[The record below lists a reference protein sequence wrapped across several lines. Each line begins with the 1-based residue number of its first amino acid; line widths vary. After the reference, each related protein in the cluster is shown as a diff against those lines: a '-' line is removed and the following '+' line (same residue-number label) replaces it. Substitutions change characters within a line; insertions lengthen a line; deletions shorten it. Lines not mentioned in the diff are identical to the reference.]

1 MAEGKQCPSP
11 RCGHEMRFIYHHR
24 TRGRGAEGHHVLSL
38 VNALEAAGHEV
49 TVISPPGVDPR
60 KTAGEVPLAG
70 PATFTPPQK
79 FGKWLTLS
87 APQSVFEAMEVPYT
101 FNVLFAFPLLLL

>member
-49 TVISPPGVDPR
+49 TILSPPGVDPR
-60 KTAGEVPLAG
+60 ETAGAVPLAG
-70 PATFTPPQK
+70 H
-79 FGKWLTLS
+79 GKLTTSQRFWRWITLR
-87 APQSVFEAMEVPYT
+87 APQSIFEMLELAH
-101 FNVLFAFPLLLL
+101 NGHG